1 MVLPIAIE
9 SSAKRLFP
17 NLNPEQ
23 AIVEL
28 LLERAQKN
36 LIKYQSAAHEFEAKY
51 SQEFETFRKKIL
63 SSKPDSATEQDYF
76 DWELAVTGATDM
88 QDEIQRLEEVDS
100 DLWDEQIERDAKSGK
115 LDKLAEK
122 TISDS
127 RKNLERHVV

>member
-36 LIKYQSAAHEFEAKY
+36 LIKYQSAAREFKSKY
-51 SQEFETFRKKIL
+51 NQDFGSFRKKIL
-63 SSKPDSATEQDYF
+63 GSKPDSAAEQDYF
-76 DWELAVTGATDM
+76 DWELAVTGVADM
-88 QDEIQRLEEVDS
+88 QDEIKRLKA
-100 DLWDEQIERDAKSGK
+100 LQK
-115 LDKLAEK
+115 
-122 TISDS
+122 
-127 RKNLERHVV
+127 